1 MRWLDS
7 IIDSMDKYLNK
18 LWEIVED
25 TGAWQAAVH
34 GDLRVRHDLVTE
46 QQVSLAA
53 ATSASREWGL
63 LFPDFPNFQEKL
75 EI

>member
-46 QQVSLAA
+46 QQQWYIYLYLWCHSKQIKNQNLLDLE
-53 ATSASREWGL
+53 TS
-63 LFPDFPNFQEKL
+63 
-75 EI
+75 